1 MLLIQTMRGIH
12 AKNHKHIQSQAEKS
26 QQKHAKAPQ
35 ILPKPGWEELSI
47 VVHAEKWEDT
57 HSCLK
62 TRLERTYRRFPRN
75 GKGKALA
82 FNMLSD
88 LWICAVEQSHSGNL
102 RAGRSQ
108 GTCFWSQPQGPRQG
122 ISLTC
127 RIISSLVGTH
137 IISHLGDFLAFM
149 LHLHSIRESKSSSTI
164 SSAQIWT
171 QDSLH
176 VSKFTLTS
184 QRNNFQR
191 SQIN

>member
-1 MLLIQTMRGIH
+1 
-12 AKNHKHIQSQAEKS
+12 
-26 QQKHAKAPQ
+26 
-35 ILPKPGWEELSI
+35 
-47 VVHAEKWEDT
+47 
-57 HSCLK
+57 
-62 TRLERTYRRFPRN
+62 
-75 GKGKALA
+75 
-82 FNMLSD
+82 MLSD

-184 QRNNFQR
+184 QRNNFQS
-191 SQIN
+191 SQINQKCFQRDAEMLSCKCSQVNYRCENVSIHLQEGEKPVWQRFPFIYNINIYIYICHWYSWLS